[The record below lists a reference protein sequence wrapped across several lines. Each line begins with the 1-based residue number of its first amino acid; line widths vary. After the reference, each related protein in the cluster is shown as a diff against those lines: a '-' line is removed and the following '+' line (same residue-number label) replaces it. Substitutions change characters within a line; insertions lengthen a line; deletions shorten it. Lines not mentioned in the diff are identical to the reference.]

1 MHSRSLET
9 ESQLNSTSAQNWGQ
23 EPPGEAQP
31 DHAATP
37 AHWGELCPG
46 DHVWVV
52 CAKSSH
58 SGIVDAASADG
69 EYLWLLLSDGHGRR
83 LFTRAEVART
93 YVDAMD
99 LAKRPRPTP

>member
-9 ESQLNSTSAQNWGQ
+9 ESQLNSTSIQKRGH
-23 EPPGEAQP
+23 EPGGEAQP
-31 DHAATP
+31 NNAATP

-46 DHVWVV
+46 DHVRVV
-52 CAKSSH
+52 CAGSSH

-69 EYLWLLLSDGHGRR
+69 EYLWLILSGGFGRR

-93 YVDAMD
+93 YVNPMD
-99 LAKRPRPTP
+99 LAKRPRPAH